1 MDGIFRVVL
10 EKNPTARIC
19 LTAVSLESLTD
30 GLTCMERF
38 GLTKVDV
45 TQIAAAQAKT
55 LGRYHMMMGQNP
67 VWILSGEGQA

>member
-1 MDGIFRVVL
+1 M
-10 EKNPTARIC
+10 
-19 LTAVSLESLTD
+19 
-30 GLTCMERF
+30 TCMERF